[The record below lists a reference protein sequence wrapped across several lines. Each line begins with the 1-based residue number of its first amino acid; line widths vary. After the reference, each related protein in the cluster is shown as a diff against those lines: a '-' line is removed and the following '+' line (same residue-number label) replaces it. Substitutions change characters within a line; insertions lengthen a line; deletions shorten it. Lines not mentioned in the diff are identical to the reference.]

1 MSENT
6 LKRKK
11 DFLIWKFSIST
22 SRRQI
27 LSDRQS
33 LPEAKE
39 AVAATSLFKTSKLK
53 IPFFFSA
60 HFRSWQKFLL
70 EYFLGIMEKTLR

>member
-1 MSENT
+1 MSGNT

-11 DFLIWKFSIST
+11 DFLIWKFSKST

-39 AVAATSLFKTSKLK
+39 AVAATTLFKTSKLK
-53 IPFFFSA
+53 IPFFFST
-60 HFRSWQKFLL
+60 HFRSWRKFLL
-70 EYFLGIMEKTLR
+70 KYLLGIMEKTLR